1 MQMENTD
8 KQYNQTIRKIRE
20 MQPVLEHPEK
30 LSRQIM
36 EHIAT
41 RLPEHAETG
50 SRLGIVRILSGV
62 AAAMA
67 IGLFVYE
74 FMKPFPVPHEA
85 LYVEITGQP
94 GCSIDPASPIPE
106 KIKQYA
112 AFRQAQ
118 EAKKQQR
125 EEFFLSSRMSN
136 LKKQSHEK

>member
-1 MQMENTD
+1 MENTD
-8 KQYNQTIRKIRE
+8 KQYDRTIGKIRE

-41 RLPEHAETG
+41 RLPEHAAAG
-50 SRLGIVRILSGV
+50 SRLSIIRMLSGM
-62 AAAMA
+62 AAAMV

-74 FMKPFPVPHEA
+74 LTKPFPVLREA
-85 LYVEITGQP
+85 AYADITGQLDRF
-94 GCSIDPASPIPE
+94 IDPASPIPE

-118 EAKKQQR
+118 EARKQQR
-125 EEFFLSSRMSN
+125 EEFYLSSRMSN